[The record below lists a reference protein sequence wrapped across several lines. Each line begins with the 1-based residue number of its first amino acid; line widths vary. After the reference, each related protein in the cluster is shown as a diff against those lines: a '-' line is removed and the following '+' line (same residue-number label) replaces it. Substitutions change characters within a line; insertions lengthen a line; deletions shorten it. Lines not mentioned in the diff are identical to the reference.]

1 MNRDKISAFTLRIAS
16 SNKTGLI
23 SVLYDIYE
31 EYQNEAIDAFAAGE
45 RTEAVDNLKKCSEV
59 VSHLKKDLNFN
70 YSVSKDLYALYDY
83 VQRCLSRSIYKAT
96 GEGVVEARGI
106 MAELGEAFAQIARED
121 NSAPLMQNSQKVM
134 AGMTYGRSS
143 LNETFINNE
152 TNRGFWV

>member
-31 EYQNEAIDAFAAGE
+31 EYQNDAIAAFKAGE
-45 RTEAVDNLKKCSEV
+45 IAEAVDNLKKCSEV

-70 YSVSKDLYALYDY
+70 YAVSKNLYALYDY
-83 VQRCLSRSIYKAT
+83 VQRCLSRSIYKASD
-96 GEGVVEARGI
+96 EGVLEAKEI
-106 MAELGEAFAQIARED
+106 MAELQEAFAQIARED
-121 NSAPLMQNSQKVM
+121 NSAPIMQNSQKIM
-134 AGMTYGRSS
+134 AGMTYGPGS
-143 LNETFINNE
+143 LNENFINNE